1 MHRPFT
7 TPTRIA
13 RTFAF
18 AVAAGIAAA
27 VAGVAPVSGARVG
40 AVSPPASIDATGATD
55 VTAALDD
62 WIAATPDR
70 STITLAADAR
80 YRVDGVIQI
89 RNRRG
94 LVIEGN
100 GATIV
105 APDDGA
111 SSEPTQRSL
120 AGKWPRNRRHIAIS
134 GSTGITVRDLVIDGP
149 DTEGTYDPALEGQAG
164 FVIGGSTDVT
174 LERVAVREVW
184 GDGVYVGGG
193 SAAVRIVDSTFDT
206 IGRQGVAIVNG
217 SDIVVERNRFDRVAR
232 SVFDVEP
239 VRRWKVEQVTL
250 RDNAVGEYGNFLL
263 ASGGGGENVTDVRLE
278 GNEIDG
284 GRGLTVFAGVARSP
298 RRGLAIVGNSSD
310 VVGNPAEGT
319 SAIRIVNYTDVEIR
333 DNRGR
338 VEPDAIA
345 ITLNAVCEVVIDGN
359 EWPDASA
366 ESRETAACGE
376 TPDTERPGD
385 NTDETGGTTDAPG
398 DDTGDGAGRPAP
410 SASEAPV
417 WLYGVAGGALALL
430 LVVEAARF
438 RRRRRRAARERS
450 PQPAAD
456 DAVRPG
462 SD

>member
-1 MHRPFT
+1 MHRPFAV
-7 TPTRIA
+7 PARIA
-13 RTFAF
+13 RIAGST
-18 AVAAGIAAA
+18 VGIAA
-27 VAGVAPVSGARVG
+27 VALAAITLAPAAHADS
-40 AVSPPASIDATGATD
+40 VSPPASIDATGATD

-62 WIAATPDR
+62 WIAGTPDR

-105 APDDGA
+105 APDDGS

-120 AGKWPRNRRHIAIS
+120 AGKWPRNRRHVAIS
-134 GSTGITVRDLVIDGP
+134 GSTDITVRDLAIDGP
-149 DTEGTYDPALEGQAG
+149 DTDGAYDPALEGQAG

-174 LERVAVREVW
+174 LERVDVREVW
-184 GDGVYVGGG
+184 GDGVYIGGG
-193 SAAVRIVDSTFDT
+193 SEAVRIVDSTFDL

-217 SDIVVERNRFDRVAR
+217 VDVVVERNRFDRVAR

-239 VRRWKVEQVTL
+239 VRRWKVERVTL
-250 RDNAVGEYGNFLL
+250 RDNAVGDYGNFLL
-263 ASGGGGENVTDVRLE
+263 ASGGGGENVTDLRLE

-319 SAIRIVNYTDVEIR
+319 SAIRIVNYADVEIR

-359 EWPDASA
+359 EWRDASA

-376 TPDTERPGD
+376 TPDTERPGAD
-385 NTDETGGTTDAPG
+385 GSGTGDT
-398 DDTGDGAGRPAP
+398 DDTDRASDGTSAGSAGRAAP
-410 SASEAPV
+410 SASEVPV
-417 WLYGVAGGALALL
+417 WLYGVAGGVLVL
-430 LVVEAARF
+430 LVIVEAARF
-438 RRRRRRAARERS
+438 RRRRRRAARERGGD
-450 PQPAAD
+450 PPRDQT
-456 DAVRPG
+456 R
-462 SD
+462 